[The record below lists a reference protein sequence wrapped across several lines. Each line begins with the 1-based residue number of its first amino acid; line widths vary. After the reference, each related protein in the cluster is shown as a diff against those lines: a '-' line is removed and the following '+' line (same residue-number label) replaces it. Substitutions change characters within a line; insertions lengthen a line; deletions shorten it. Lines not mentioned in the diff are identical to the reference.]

1 MAKYNLLLPRMGESV
16 SEATV
21 VKWLKQPGDSIEIDD
36 SVLDI
41 ATDKVDSE
49 VPSPIAGTL
58 IEQLFKE
65 NEIAQVGEAIAI
77 LEVNDADLEDTP
89 APFFKETPVSISVE
103 ERVEIPKNMPIP
115 GIDQLKDE
123 EQVISTG
130 DSGRFYSP
138 LVKNIAAEEGIG
150 LEELDKI
157 NGSGSEGRVTKQ
169 DILDFIASKNEK
181 VTKEPDPI
189 IPQVQS
195 NSIAEGDEII
205 EMDRMRKIIA
215 EHMVASVQTSPHVCS
230 FVEADVTNVVHWKI
244 GRAHV

>member
-49 VPSPIAGTL
+49 VPSPISGTL
-58 IEQLFKE
+58 LEQLFKE

-77 LEVNDADLEDTP
+77 LEVNEEDLEQEP
-89 APFFKETPVSISVE
+89 EPLAKETFVGKPFEDEIETHTDVS
-103 ERVEIPKNMPIP
+103 IP
-115 GIDQLKDE
+115 GIDLLANEGKTID
-123 EQVISTG
+123 T
-130 DSGRFYSP
+130 DSSSRFYSP

-157 NGSGSEGRVTKQ
+157 KGSGLEGRVTKQ
-169 DILDFIASKNEK
+169 DILNFVASKAGNAPLLTKVSSSKPVNANE
-181 VTKEPDPI
+181 EPESYTQPD
-189 IPQVQS
+189 
-195 NSIAEGDEII
+195 SIAEGDEII
-205 EMDRMRKIIA
+205 EMDRMRKLIA
-215 EHMVASVQTSPHVCS
+215 GH
-230 FVEADVTNVVHWKI
+230 
-244 GRAHV
+244 